1 MPQGHIMRYLEKH
14 IRKDIKKKMVI
25 LSGPR
30 QTGKTY
36 LSKIIVKNN
45 GIYLNW
51 DIKQDQKIIREI
63 AWPKDVTIV
72 VLDELHK
79 YLKWKSFLKGIVD
92 EFQNKPNLLIT
103 GSAKLE
109 LFRHEGDALTGRYY
123 SYRLHPIDL
132 AESRSFLKGLS
143 AETRVKRLLKAGGF
157 PEAFLHPDQ
166 AERLRNDRFD
176 LVVQEDLRDLN
187 KTNSV
192 RGMKLLIELLRERA
206 GKPLNYSNLAL
217 DIGVSPVTVKTWI
230 DILEDL
236 YIIFRIYPYSKG
248 LARSL
253 RKEPKVYFYD
263 CAAGYSNDRGP
274 IIENMVA
281 CALLKYCHLLRD
293 AYGKKLDLYYYK
305 DKEKRE
311 VDFVVISNRNVQWC
325 IEVKSQDD
333 SLSPHIEYLSRKIT
347 PKESIQL
354 VMDLQKPKERKKTK
368 ILPLVS
374 WLDNL
379 ID

>member
-1 MPQGHIMRYLEKH
+1 
-14 IRKDIKKKMVI
+14 MVI

-45 GIYLNW
+45 GVYLNW
-51 DIKQDQKIIREI
+51 DIKRDQKIIREI
-63 AWPKDVTIV
+63 AWPKNVNIV
-72 VLDELHK
+72 VLDGLHK
-79 YLKWKSFLKGIVD
+79 YLKWKSFLKGVVD

-109 LFRHEGDALTGRYY
+109 IFRHEGDALTGRYY

-132 AESRSFLKGLS
+132 AESRSFLRSIS
-143 AETRVKRLLKAGGF
+143 AEKRIKRLMKAGGF
-157 PEAFLHPDQ
+157 PEAFLHPDR

-176 LVVQEDLRDLN
+176 LVVQEDLRDLD

-206 GKPLNYSNLAL
+206 GKSLNYSNLAL
-217 DIGVSPVTVKTWI
+217 DIGVSPVTIKAWV

-236 YIIFRIYPYSKG
+236 YVIFRIYPFSKG

-263 CAAGYSNDRGP
+263 CAAGYSDDRGP
-274 IIENMVA
+274 IIENTVA
-281 CALLKYCHLLRD
+281 CSLLKYCHLLRD
-293 AYGKKLDLYYYK
+293 VYGKKMELYYYK

-311 VDFVVISNRNVQWC
+311 VDFVVINNRQIQWC
-325 IEVKSQDD
+325 IEVKSKDD
-333 SLSPHIEYLSRKIT
+333 SLSPHIEYLNRKIA
-347 PKESIQL
+347 PKESMQL
-354 VMDLQKPKERKKTK
+354 VMDLPKPKERKTIK
-368 ILPLVS
+368 ILPLAP